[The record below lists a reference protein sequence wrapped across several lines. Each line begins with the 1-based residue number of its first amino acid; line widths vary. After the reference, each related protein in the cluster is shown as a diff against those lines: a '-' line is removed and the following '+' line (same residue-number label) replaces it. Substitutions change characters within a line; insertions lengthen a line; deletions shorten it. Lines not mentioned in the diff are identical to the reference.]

1 MLHRTGQEV
10 LPMQTQDRLHSVR
23 SMIESTGLPFTA
35 AHFQPRETIFHQG
48 DDGDSV
54 LYVESGRIELAAVA
68 PSGKEAICGL
78 LGAGAFLGEE
88 ALSESATRPHTA
100 TAMTATEVL
109 IIGRATMSQLLSSH
123 REFSEAFIAHTVNR
137 TARLTADLADQL
149 LYSCEERLAH
159 VLMVLADPDDRD
171 PLRYRLPNV
180 TQEFIARMVGT
191 TRSRVNHFLGKF
203 KKLGFVEE
211 HDGVLHLNPAM
222 LVPVPGGL
230 APVPSTD
237 MRGLRSSERYQ

>member
-1 MLHRTGQEV
+1 
-10 LPMQTQDRLHSVR
+10 MQTQDKLQSVR
-23 SMIESTGLPFTA
+23 SLIDSTGLPYTA

-48 DDGDSV
+48 DDGESV

-78 LGAGAFLGEE
+78 LGTGAFLGEE

-109 IIGRATMSQLLSSH
+109 IIGRATMNQLLASQ
-123 REFSEAFIAHTVNR
+123 REFAERFIAHTVNR

-203 KKLGFVEE
+203 KKQGFVEE
-211 HDGVLHLNPAM
+211 HDGVLHLNAAM
-222 LVPVPGGL
+222 MVSMPGGI
-230 APVPSTD
+230 APGPSTD
-237 MRGLRSSERYQ
+237 LRGLRSSERYQ

>member
-1 MLHRTGQEV
+1 
-10 LPMQTQDRLHSVR
+10 MQTQDQHSVR
-23 SMIESTGLPFTA
+23 SLIKSTGLPFTA
-35 AHFQPRETIFHQG
+35 ARFQPRETIFHQG
-48 DDGDSV
+48 DDSDTV
-54 LYVESGRIELAAVA
+54 LFVESGRIELAAVA

-78 LGAGAFLGEE
+78 LGTGAFLGEE

-100 TAMTATEVL
+100 TAMTVTEVL
-109 IIGRATMSQLLSSH
+109 IIGRATMSQLLGSQ
-123 REFSEAFIAHTVNR
+123 REFSERFIAHSVNR

-159 VLMVLADPDDRD
+159 VLMVLADPDERN
-171 PLRYRLPNV
+171 PLRYRLPHV

-203 KKLGFVEE
+203 KKLGYVEE
-211 HDGVLHLNPAM
+211 QDGVLHLNPAVM
-222 LVPVPGGL
+222 VSVPARL
-230 APVPSTD
+230 AMPSAD

>member
-1 MLHRTGQEV
+1 
-10 LPMQTQDRLHSVR
+10 MQTQVR
-23 SMIESTGLPFTA
+23 QQSIRSLIESTGLQFTA
-35 AHFQPRETIFHQG
+35 ARYQPRETIFHQG

-54 LYVESGRIELAAVA
+54 LYVDSGRIELAAVA

-78 LGAGAFLGEE
+78 LGSGAFLGEE
-88 ALSESATRPHTA
+88 ALTGSSTRPHTA

-109 IIGRATMSQLLSSH
+109 VISRATMSQLLASQ
-123 REFSEAFIAHTVNR
+123 REFTEAFIAHSVNR

-159 VLMVLADPDDRD
+159 VLMVLADSDDRD

-203 KKLGFVEE
+203 KKLGFIEE
-211 HDGVLHLNPAM
+211 HDGVLHLNPALLM
-222 LVPVPGGL
+222 AVPGGSAPL
-230 APVPSTD
+230 AAAD
-237 MRGLRSSERYQ
+237 LRGLRSSERYQ

>member
-1 MLHRTGQEV
+1 MN
-10 LPMQTQDRLHSVR
+10 TQDRQHSIR
-23 SMIESTGLPFTA
+23 SLIESTGLPYTA
-35 AHFQPRETIFHQG
+35 VRFEPRETIFHQG
-48 DDGDSV
+48 DDADSV

-78 LGAGAFLGEE
+78 LGTGAFLGEE
-88 ALSESATRPHTA
+88 ALTDSAARPHTA
-100 TAMTATEVL
+100 TAMVATEVL
-109 IIGRATMSQLLSSH
+109 ILSRTAISQLLSSQ

-203 KKLGFVEE
+203 KKVGFVEE

-222 LVPVPGGL
+222 LVSVQGGL
-230 APVPSTD
+230 APASPD
-237 MRGLRSSERYQ
+237 MRGLRSSERYL

>member
-1 MLHRTGQEV
+1 MN
-10 LPMQTQDRLHSVR
+10 TQDRQHFMR
-23 SMIESTGLPFTA
+23 SLIEGTGLSHTA
-35 AHFQPRETIFHQG
+35 VRFEPRETIFHQG
-48 DDGDSV
+48 DDADSV

-78 LGAGAFLGEE
+78 LGTGAFLGEE
-88 ALSESATRPHTA
+88 ALTESATRPHTA
-100 TAMTATEVL
+100 TAMVATEVL
-109 IIGRATMSQLLSSH
+109 ILGRTAMSQLLASQ

-203 KKLGFVEE
+203 KKVGFVEE
-211 HDGVLHLNPAM
+211 RDGVLHLNPAM
-222 LVPVPGGL
+222 LVSVPGGL
-230 APVPSTD
+230 ATASPD

>member
-10 LPMQTQDRLHSVR
+10 LPMQTQDRQHSIR
-23 SMIESTGLPFTA
+23 GLIESTGLPFTA

-100 TAMTATEVL
+100 TAMTTTEVL
-109 IIGRATMSQLLSSH
+109 IIGRTTMSQLLNSQ
-123 REFSEAFIAHTVNR
+123 REFTECFIAHTVNR

-211 HDGVLHLNPAM
+211 QDGVLHLNPAM
-222 LVPVPGGL
+222 LLSVPGGI
-230 APVPSTD
+230 APVPSPD
-237 MRGLRSSERYQ
+237 LRGLRSSERYQ

>member
-1 MLHRTGQEV
+1 MLHSKRQEV
-10 LPMQTQDRLHSVR
+10 LPMQTQDQHSVR
-23 SMIESTGLPFTA
+23 SLIESTGLPFTA
-35 AHFQPRETIFHQG
+35 ARFQPRETIFHQG
-48 DDGDSV
+48 DDSDTV

-78 LGAGAFLGEE
+78 LGTGAFLGEE
-88 ALSESATRPHTA
+88 ALGESATRPHTA
-100 TAMTATEVL
+100 TAMTATDVL
-109 IIGRATMSQLLSSH
+109 IIGKATMSQLLSSQ
-123 REFSEAFIAHTVNR
+123 REFSERFIAHTVNR

-203 KKLGFVEE
+203 KKAGFVEE
-211 HDGVLHLNPAM
+211 RDGVLHLNPAM
-222 LVPVPGGL
+222 MISVPTGL
-230 APVPSTD
+230 AAMPAQD
-237 MRGLRSSERYQ
+237 LRGLRSSERYQ

>member
-1 MLHRTGQEV
+1 MLHSYRQEV
-10 LPMQTQDRLHSVR
+10 LPMQAQDRLSVR
-23 SMIESTGLPFTA
+23 SLIESTGLPYTA
-35 AHFQPRETIFHQG
+35 ARFQPRETIFHQG

-78 LGAGAFLGEE
+78 LGSGAFLGEE
-88 ALSESATRPHTA
+88 ALSGSATRPHTA
-100 TAMTATEVL
+100 TAMTETEVL
-109 IIGRATMSQLLSSH
+109 LIGRPTMTQLLCAQ
-123 REFSEAFIAHTVNR
+123 REFTEAFIAHSVNR

-159 VLMVLADPDDRD
+159 VLMVLADADDRD
-171 PLRYRLPNV
+171 PLLYRLPNV

-203 KKLGFVEE
+203 KKLGFIVEQ
-211 HDGVLHLNPAM
+211 DGVLHLNPALLM
-222 LVPVPGGL
+222 SVPGG
-230 APVPSTD
+230 AGASTSD
-237 MRGLRSSERYQ
+237 LRGLRSSERYQ

>member
-1 MLHRTGQEV
+1 MLHKRGQEA
-10 LPMQTQDRLHSVR
+10 LPMHTQDRQHSMR
-23 SMIESTGLPFTA
+23 SLIEGTGLPYTA
-35 AHFQPRETIFHQG
+35 VRFEPRETIFHQG
-48 DDGDSV
+48 DDADTV
-54 LYVESGRIELAAVA
+54 LYIESGRIELAAVA

-78 LGAGAFLGEE
+78 LGTAAFLGEE
-88 ALSESATRPHTA
+88 ALGDSATRPHTA
-100 TAMTATEVL
+100 TAMIATDVL
-109 IIGRATMSQLLSSH
+109 ILSRATMSQLLSSQ

-159 VLMVLADPDDRD
+159 VLMVLADADDRD

-203 KKLGFVEE
+203 KKVGFVEE

-222 LVPVPGGL
+222 LVSVPGGL
-230 APVPSTD
+230 AAVSPD